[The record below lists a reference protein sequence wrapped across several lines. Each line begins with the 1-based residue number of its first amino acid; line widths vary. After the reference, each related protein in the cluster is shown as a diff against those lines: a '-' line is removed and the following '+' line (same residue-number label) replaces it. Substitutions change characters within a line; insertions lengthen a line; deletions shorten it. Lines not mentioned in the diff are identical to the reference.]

1 MCCRCESYCV
11 DSELHVVDMKINA
24 LTVSDLCCRYEN

>member
-24 LTVSDLCCRYEN
+24 LIVYDVFSGYEN